1 MGSSCCYLRPVTTFV
16 TDPMT
21 PYTTHYATPRE
32 LHAACGW
39 PPPENPLFSVVSG
52 VTNCGNHREGP
63 PVAFSTDCYIIGLKK
78 INSGTL
84 FYGRR
89 PYDHTSGSMLFVKPQ
104 QLLES
109 QAMHFDEQ
117 SFFIIVHPDY
127 LLGHDLHQLLNEY
140 RYFDYEV
147 NEALHLSPR
156 EETLMRDFYAT
167 IEGEY
172 STNQDQYSRELI
184 LGHLASVMMYAQR
197 FYTRQFRHRALVE
210 GKTSTRFHHAL
221 AAYYQQG
228 TLQKEGLPSVNLLA
242 EQLQLSPRY
251 LSDSLKSETGKTAME
266 HLHLF
271 LISEAKHLLKTA
283 DKGVAEV
290 AYALGFEDASYFSRL
305 FKKQVGVTPLA
316 FKGK

>member
-1 MGSSCCYLRPVTTFV
+1 
-16 TDPMT
+16 MT
-21 PYTTHYATPRE
+21 PYTTHDATPRK

-39 PPPENPLFSVVSG
+39 PLPGNPLFSVVSG
-52 VTNCGNHREGP
+52 MTNCGNHREGP

-84 FYGRR
+84 LYGRR
-89 PYDHTSGSMLFVKPQ
+89 PYDHTSGSMLFVH
-104 QLLES
+104 E
-109 QAMHFDEQ
+109 
-117 SFFIIVHPDY
+117 DY
-127 LLGHDLHQLLNEY
+127 LLGHDLHRLLGEY

-156 EETLMRDFYAT
+156 EEALILGLYAT
-167 IEGEY
+167 IQGEY

-184 LGHLASVMMYAQR
+184 VGHLASMLTYAQR
-197 FYTRQFRHRALVE
+197 FYVRQFRNRALVE
-210 GKTSTRFHHAL
+210 GKTITRFNHAL

-228 TLQKEGLPSVNLLA
+228 TLQKEGLPSVNMLA
-242 EQLQLSPRY
+242 QQLDVSPRY

-283 DKGVAEV
+283 DKGVAEI
-290 AYALGFEDASYFSRL
+290 AYMLGFEDASYFSRL
-305 FKKQVGVTPLA
+305 FKKQVGITPLE
-316 FKGK
+316 FKAN